1 MLEPLHATPTIWTL
15 SANFVLAAST
25 EGASKLQ
32 LLQPGAQNQ
41 KATGFFA
48 SALLRENEVP
58 EPMVRAVN
66 SFVAKSPETT
76 RDVSDAFD
84 DGAEP
89 HDARVNKATPTTPT
103 LSINFMGKHYTK
115 TSKVVTKAILPEM
128 IVVRH
133 LRVLGSIFPFS
144 NAPKG

>member
-1 MLEPLHATPTIWTL
+1 L
-15 SANFVLAAST
+15 SENFVLAAST

-32 LLQPGAQNQ
+32 VLQPGAQNQ
-41 KATGFFA
+41 KATGFCA
-48 SALLRENEVP
+48 SASLRENDVP

-66 SFVAKSPETT
+66 SFVSKSPGTT
-76 RDVSDAFD
+76 REDSVAFD
-84 DGAEP
+84 DGVEP
-89 HDARVNKATPTTPT
+89 HEARVNKATPTTPT
-103 LSINFMGKHYTK
+103 LRSNFIAKHYLK
-115 TSKVVTKAILPEM
+115 TPKQVIKTTQTEM